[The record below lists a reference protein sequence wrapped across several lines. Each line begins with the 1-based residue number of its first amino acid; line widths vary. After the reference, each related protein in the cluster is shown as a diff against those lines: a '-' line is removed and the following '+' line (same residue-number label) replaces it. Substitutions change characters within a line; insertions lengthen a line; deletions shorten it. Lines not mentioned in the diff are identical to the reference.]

1 MKWLPQNTRFHIHFL
16 PEHTPVGFWKVPPQ
30 PQSMLLTGD
39 HFEYASNEVYW
50 KTWQWQER
58 VAVWTAPPLPPPP
71 QKKTYLDLNL
81 KSIAS
86 SEIWRMFSYS
96 FDWPGCVCGVV
107 RNIKVVMADNT
118 VSSFELSFYK
128 R

>member
-1 MKWLPQNTRFHIHFL
+1 MATEIATTKYNHIDFL
-16 PEHTPVGFWKVPPQ
+16 PEYIPAGLWKVPPQ

-39 HFEYASNEVYW
+39 HFEYACNEVYW
-50 KTWQWQER
+50 TTWQWQEM
-58 VAVWTAPPLPPPP
+58 VAVWTPPP
-71 QKKTYLDLNL
+71 QKKKKKNSGFEPEIYR
-81 KSIAS
+81 

-118 VSSFELSFYK
+118 VSSFELNFYK

>member
-1 MKWLPQNTRFHIHFL
+1 MATEIATTQNTIISIFYLNIYQQAYEKYHANHKVCYLLVIIL
-16 PEHTPVGFWKVPPQ
+16 NMPVMKF
-30 PQSMLLTGD
+30 TGRHD
-39 HFEYASNEVYW
+39 SG
-50 KTWQWQER
+50 KKGWQFG
-58 VAVWTAPPLPPPP
+58 PPPPP
-71 QKKTYLDLNL
+71 QKKTFLDLNL

-118 VSSFELSFYK
+118 VSSFELNFYK

>member
-1 MKWLPQNTRFHIHFL
+1 MATEIATTKYNHIDFL
-16 PEHTPVGFWKVPPQ
+16 PEYIPAGLWKVPPQ

-39 HFEYASNEVYW
+39 HFEYACNEVYW
-50 KTWQWQER
+50 KTWQWH
-58 VAVWTAPPLPPPP
+58 
-71 QKKTYLDLNL
+71 
-81 KSIAS
+81 AS

-118 VSSFELSFYK
+118 VSSFELNFYK

>member
-1 MKWLPQNTRFHIHFL
+1 MATEIATTKYNHIDFL
-16 PEHTPVGFWKVPPQ
+16 PEYIPAGLWKVPPQ
-30 PQSMLLTGD
+30 QQSMLLTGD
-39 HFEYASNEVYW
+39 HFEYALMKFTGRHDSG
-50 KTWQWQER
+50 KKGWQFG
-58 VAVWTAPPLPPPP
+58 PPPP
-71 QKKTYLDLNL
+71 PPKKKTFLDLNL

-118 VSSFELSFYK
+118 VSSFELNFYE